1 MKIAKQIFLG
11 LMVVILLVCVF
22 VVVSPRIFDGFYPF
36 GIKTAIVLSDS
47 MVPTI
52 KKDDFV
58 IMKKPGEINIDDIVS
73 YKETE
78 SNMEVLHR
86 VVKINDDEITTR
98 GDANNTDDKPINKG
112 QITGIYVGKMEY
124 MGKVINFITTPIVF
138 SIIITFLII
147 LMIVPYKKH
156 KITDKDEAEKNEK
169 K

>member
-22 VVVSPRIFDGFYPF
+22 IVVSPRIFDGFYPF

-58 IMKKPGEINIDDIVS
+58 IMKKPNEINIDDVVS

-86 VVKINDDEITTR
+86 VVKINGDEIITR

-124 MGKVINFITTPIVF
+124 MGKIINFITTPIVF

-147 LMIVPYKKH
+147 LMIIPHKKH
-156 KITDKDEAEKNEK
+156 QTTEKKAEKNEEK
-169 K
+169 